1 MRKKLIELTK
11 QKGMLGYIA
20 SLIYF
25 TYASIKSGSD
35 LKSAA
40 MQAYDRQGFDII
52 RRVDTFEELTSHKQ
66 YSQNVTSSDLEHAVN
81 ATSDKNQRIKRSI
94 GYLLNTRITTENT
107 TFIDFGCGKGRTL
120 ILSHDLGFR
129 YLIGIELSSWIIDV
143 CRKNMDKLN
152 IDCKLINQSMR
163 EVNYKAISF
172 PKDNILIYAYN
183 PTSMDILIESINKLL
198 SSQPGKDVFLIY
210 TNPPGQIQNNLI
222 NQIKLIKE
230 EHKINIYKCN

>member
-1 MRKKLIELTK
+1 
-11 QKGMLGYIA
+11 
-20 SLIYF
+20 
-25 TYASIKSGSD
+25 
-35 LKSAA
+35 
-40 MQAYDRQGFDII
+40 
-52 RRVDTFEELTSHKQ
+52 
-66 YSQNVTSSDLEHAVN
+66 
-81 ATSDKNQRIKRSI
+81 
-94 GYLLNTRITTENT
+94 
-107 TFIDFGCGKGRTL
+107 
-120 ILSHDLGFR
+120 
-129 YLIGIELSSWIIDV
+129 
-143 CRKNMDKLN
+143 MDKLN